1 MRSGQRSTW
10 PPYSNF
16 QSTPR
21 GMSAHAT
28 AQRYGYATQGPSS
41 TMPTAFSGQGRFES
55 LGFVKNAYP
64 AMAGAVVQPESTR
77 WPILDDRFDSPPFAP
92 RKRCATPRP
101 NFYTLRE
108 DALAWQGGT
117 LTHLRGG
124 KTFTLPSK
132 LIDRTTP
139 RLVRSAP
146 TSRSP
151 DRASVFHAATDWS
164 WCGGPAAGEPFA
176 EYKPRVSNPRRPLRG
191 WRAREQCVG
200 AAN

>member
-176 EYKPRVSNPRRPLRG
+176 EYKPRVSNPATFERLARPRAMRG
-191 WRAREQCVG
+191 G
-200 AAN
+200 G